1 MAAVAGGDAVA
12 PGGCGRGG
20 VGRRGARDP
29 ARRGAATGDAGR
41 GGPRGAVVAG
51 DGGGSGLHRRGV
63 PEPDPVGELP
73 DVSGV
78 AGGRAL
84 RRGAGAASGARRGA
98 VRQRARYARPT
109 GAWGGSGGWRA
120 ARRTVEMER
129 WALVG
134 TRAL

>member
-20 VGRRGARDP
+20 VGRRGARAP
-29 ARRGAATGDAGR
+29 ARRGAASGGGGG

-51 DGGGSGLHRRGV
+51 DGGGTRLHRRGI

-84 RRGAGAASGARRGA
+84 RRAAAR
-98 VRQRARYARPT
+98 
-109 GAWGGSGGWRA
+109 SGGGRA
-120 ARRTVEMER
+120 ARSLPECGTGVGGGGRRVGR
-129 WALVG
+129 WRWRGGRWLVLARWG
-134 TRAL
+134 

>member
-51 DGGGSGLHRRGV
+51 DGGGTRLHRRGV
-63 PEPDPVGELP
+63 PEPDPIGELP

-78 AGGRAL
+78 AGGRAVEL
-84 RRGAGAASGARRGA
+84 A
-98 VRQRARYARPT
+98 YI
-109 GAWGGSGGWRA
+109 GGVFQSRILLENF
-120 ARRTVEMER
+120 RT
-129 WALVG
+129 L
-134 TRAL
+134 